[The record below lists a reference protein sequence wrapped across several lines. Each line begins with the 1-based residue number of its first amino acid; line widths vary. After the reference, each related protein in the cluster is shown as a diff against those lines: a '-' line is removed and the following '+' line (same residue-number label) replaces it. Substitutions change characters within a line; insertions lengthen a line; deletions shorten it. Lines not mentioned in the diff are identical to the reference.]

1 MSEQRNSKEFQIQM
15 QEEWRAWC
23 KMSNGR
29 DEEAMS
35 EQRKPREFWVVD
47 MSQGDELSFKA
58 FKYPVNGNKIHCRE
72 VMPAEI
78 SREAMFEAA
87 AECWKQSQSWE
98 QGMEGPAATDRGSL
112 KHGFLEGVRW
122 TMERLK

>member
-1 MSEQRNSKEFQIQM
+1 MSEKRPKYRGEFEIWGTDACANEDHCDGRITLFVSNKKCILCDPESYRKKE
-15 QEEWRAWC
+15 
-23 KMSNGR
+23 
-29 DEEAMS
+29 
-35 EQRKPREFWVVD
+35 V
-47 MSQGDELSFKA
+47 L
-58 FKYPVNGNKIHCRE
+58 
-72 VMPAEI
+72 PAEI

-112 KHGFLEGVRW
+112 KHGFLQGVRW